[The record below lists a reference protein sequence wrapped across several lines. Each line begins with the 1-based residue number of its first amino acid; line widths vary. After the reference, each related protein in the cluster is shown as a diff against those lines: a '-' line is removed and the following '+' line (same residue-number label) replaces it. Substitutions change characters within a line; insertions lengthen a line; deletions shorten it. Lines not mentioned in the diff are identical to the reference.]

1 MTTSVGHLVLA
12 QCVPSLSPLN
22 EKEILRFTTW
32 FCHGFPGRIIQ
43 QDTFVRSWYL
53 QTRFCS
59 MMFLQ
64 VLSLPSIL
72 FAIAQT
78 LPAQNTSGLNPNM
91 LSGVHM
97 AAPYLIVFIDVW
109 IAMPLSTIY
118 SKRSGIERS
127 RLVMTLR
134 LFSAWFLSLLTTT
147 FLHENCFGGWKFFWA
162 VCQKNAPERHFFEWN
177 LWDEELLNPTTDMC
191 SVKFSWPQG
200 RCTRSVVDGLTS
212 LLLKKLLFRS
222 IGMPLL
228 TMLSWCLSRPQ
239 DSEETEDGR
248 HLLFMGCWPVTTNM
262 LKPYNQVT
270 LLTTYL
276 EVLFF
281 WSPFIPLLS
290 VGVLF
295 LAAANLF
302 LLDIGVWQFGFRA
315 PTDARNSNATLSKG
329 YLAMP
334 GKGYGPW
341 VILSS
346 TNLNLGGRSK
356 NA

>member
-1 MTTSVGHLVLA
+1 
-12 QCVPSLSPLN
+12 
-22 EKEILRFTTW
+22 
-32 FCHGFPGRIIQ
+32 
-43 QDTFVRSWYL
+43 
-53 QTRFCS
+53 
-59 MMFLQ
+59 
-64 VLSLPSIL
+64 
-72 FAIAQT
+72 
-78 LPAQNTSGLNPNM
+78 M

-109 IAMPLSTIY
+109 IAVPLSTIY
-118 SKRSGIERS
+118 SERSGIERS

-134 LFSAWFLSLLTTT
+134 LFSTWFLVTFTTT
-147 FLHENCFGGWKFFWA
+147 FLHENCFGGWKFFWP
-162 VCQKNAPERHFFEWN
+162 VCQKNSPERHFFEWN
-177 LWDEELLNPTTDMC
+177 LWDEELLNPSKDMC
-191 SVKFSWPQG
+191 GLKFSWPQG

-222 IGMPLL
+222 VGMPLL
-228 TMLSWCLSRPQ
+228 TMLSWCLSKSRSQ
-239 DSEETEDGR
+239 DSEEIVELQDGR
-248 HLLFMGCWPVTTNM
+248 PLLFMGWWPVTTNM

-281 WSPFIPLLS
+281 WSPFIPLIS

-295 LAAANLF
+295 VAAANLF

-334 GKGYGPW
+334 GKGYG
-341 VILSS
+341 VGHGSS
-346 TNLNLGGRSK
+346 FPVPIWALGGV
-356 NA
+356 